1 MIGERCPSSKPP
13 SGDSVSNQVEIANK
27 AFLLLTL
34 VADAVIVLAV
44 IIGVF
49 GFFAAPVRRI
59 RDSMIAAIGPEARR
73 LAFAVAA
80 TCTLGSLYYSEVA
93 HYVPCR
99 LCWFQ
104 RITMYPLVVILGV
117 GAWKRAPFTRLTA
130 LPFIICGLGV
140 STWHFLVERFP
151 TIEGTSCGTEI
162 KCSVPW
168 FTEMGFV
175 SLAFMCLSGMAL
187 IATLLLVDRAYER
200 TTSEENA

>member
-1 MIGERCPSSKPP
+1 M
-13 SGDSVSNQVEIANK
+13 SNQVEIANK

-34 VADAVIVLAV
+34 VANAVIVIAV
-44 IIGVF
+44 ITSVF
-49 GFFAAPVRRI
+49 ALFVAPVRRL

-73 LAFAVAA
+73 LAFAVAV
-80 TCTLGSLYYSEVA
+80 TCTLGSLYYSEFA
-93 HYVPCR
+93 HFVPCR
-99 LCWFQ
+99 LCWYQ
-104 RITMYPLVVILGV
+104 RICMYPLVVILGV

-175 SLAFMCLSGMAL
+175 TLAFMCLSGMAL

-200 TTSEENA
+200 TTTEEIA

>member
-1 MIGERCPSSKPP
+1 M
-13 SGDSVSNQVEIANK
+13 SNQIEIANK

-34 VADAVIVLAV
+34 VADTVIVLAV
-44 IIGVF
+44 IIRVF
-49 GFFAAPVRRI
+49 GFFAAPVRRL
-59 RDSMIAAIGPEARR
+59 RDSMVAAIGPEARR

-80 TCTLGSLYYSEVA
+80 TCTLGSLYYSEFA
-93 HYVPCR
+93 HFVPCR

-130 LPFIICGLGV
+130 LPFIISGLGV

-175 SLAFMCLSGMAL
+175 TLAFMCLSGMAL

-200 TTSEENA
+200 TISKEIA